1 MSTVHFVHTGTA
13 YLPELAAY
21 ATHLNQ
27 LGHSSQTHH
36 SADSVPDNADMV
48 WWMCG
53 QVSAHHSRR
62 LHRSVHVHEY
72 ASASVPPAAWLKDRV
87 KQLTHPRPQHRIF
100 QNEWV
105 RQRMGLTD
113 AVPYS
118 LRDMGVP
125 AAFLT
130 AQAKQAPEFDLVYLG
145 VMSRL
150 TAFWPAL
157 QSIGQAGLR
166 LLLIGDIPPAL
177 QTRLQGLPNI
187 HSTGRL
193 PQGEVPAQLLR
204 ARVGL
209 NLMPEVL
216 PLTEQTSTKMLE
228 YLATGLPVISNPYAW
243 AQGMAQQHAGRVQL
257 LNPLSTP
264 EQWQMAVAQAPAPLA
279 ERSHLHAL
287 SWSAQLDNLPVWQML

>member
-1 MSTVHFVHTGTA
+1 MSTVHFVHTGAA

-27 LGHSSQTHH
+27 LGHSSQVHRC
-36 SADSVPDNADMV
+36 ADSVPNNADMV
-48 WWMCG
+48 WWICG
-53 QVSAHHSRR
+53 HVSPSHTRR
-62 LHRSVHVHEY
+62 LHHSVHVHEY

-105 RQRMGLTD
+105 RHRIGLTD

-125 AAFLT
+125 AGFLT
-130 AQAKQAPEFDLVYLG
+130 AQAQQAPEFDLVYLG
-145 VMSRL
+145 AMSRL
-150 TAFWPAL
+150 TAFWPTL
-157 QSIGQAGLR
+157 QAIHQAGLR

-177 QTRLQGLPNI
+177 QARLQGLPNI
-187 HSTGRL
+187 HCTGRL
-193 PQGEVPAQLLR
+193 PQDEVPIQLLR

-209 NLMPEVL
+209 NLMPEEL

-228 YLATGLPVISNPYAW
+228 YLATGLPVISNPYTW
-243 AQGMAQQHAGRVQL
+243 AHIMAQQHAGCVQL
-257 LNPLSTP
+257 LNPLCTP
-264 EQWQMAVAQAPAPLA
+264 QQWQMAVAHAPAPLA
-279 ERSHLHAL
+279 DRSHLRAL
-287 SWSAQLDNLPVWQML
+287 SWSTQLDNLPVWQLL